1 MDQQDEQEKQ
11 NAADE
16 ALDQEVR
23 IVDVFFCCLRFHPF
37 ALTFTFYFL
46 ILRWAPPNSAYL
58 FRLLVLRTWGSSY
71 QKCHFGNRFIFVFDF
86 ANHILSVGMSSWQAK
101 QTN

>member
-23 IVDVFFCCLRFHPF
+23 IVDVFLLLPALSPFCFNFH
-37 ALTFTFYFL
+37 FL
-46 ILRWAPPNSAYL
+46 FSNLKVGTS
-58 FRLLVLRTWGSSY
+58 
-71 QKCHFGNRFIFVFDF
+71 K
-86 ANHILSVGMSSWQAK
+86 LSLPVQTPSFENLGLKLSKMSFWK
-101 QTN
+101 

>member
-23 IVDVFFCCLRFHPF
+23 IVDVFVVAC
-37 ALTFTFYFL
+37 ALT
-46 ILRWAPPNSAYL
+46 
-58 FRLLVLRTWGSSY
+58 LLL
-71 QKCHFGNRFIFVFDF
+71 
-86 ANHILSVGMSSWQAK
+86 
-101 QTN
+101 

>member
-23 IVDVFFCCLRFHPF
+23 IVNVFFVVAC
-37 ALTFTFYFL
+37 ALT
-46 ILRWAPPNSAYL
+46 P
-58 FRLLVLRTWGSSY
+58 LL
-71 QKCHFGNRFIFVFDF
+71 
-86 ANHILSVGMSSWQAK
+86 
-101 QTN
+101 

>member
-23 IVDVFFCCLRFHPF
+23 IVDVFILLLP
-37 ALTFTFYFL
+37 AL
-46 ILRWAPPNSAYL
+46 
-58 FRLLVLRTWGSSY
+58 
-71 QKCHFGNRFIFVFDF
+71 
-86 ANHILSVGMSSWQAK
+86 
-101 QTN
+101 

>member
-23 IVDVFFCCLRFHPF
+23 IVDVFLLLP
-37 ALTFTFYFL
+37 AL
-46 ILRWAPPNSAYL
+46 
-58 FRLLVLRTWGSSY
+58 
-71 QKCHFGNRFIFVFDF
+71 
-86 ANHILSVGMSSWQAK
+86 
-101 QTN
+101 